1 MRRLLI
7 TLLILMLP
15 LCTNAQGSSGAAYFI
30 HVQGLFDDGEYELAL
45 KGFTHCL
52 EKHRADIPVAK
63 CEQYIVECNSRIE
76 KNKQAK
82 IEARRAKE
90 RAAAAERAAIEER
103 KAARLKN
110 KLVYI
115 KTDVWTLD
123 SPYPQYSSDIIG
135 HLEDVGYHFADNQED
150 ALWSV
155 YITAATSKRAPD
167 QLDPKHRV
175 EVVAFYKIVYEPD
188 LTIPPGGE
196 GRCSE
201 WLGSKTSYSEATYL
215 TYEELCTP
223 LCEAIK
229 KVIK

>member
-1 MRRLLI
+1 MAVFFAI
-7 TLLILMLP
+7 TALADGPEYFRHVRGLYE
-15 LCTNAQGSSGAAYFI
+15 QGRYEEAIQGFGICKWLYSDELSTQNIDEWITKCNKGIEDRKAA
-30 HVQGLFDDGEYELAL
+30 AAA
-45 KGFTHCL
+45 K
-52 EKHRADIPVAK
+52 RA
-63 CEQYIVECNSRIE
+63 
-76 KNKQAK
+76 
-82 IEARRAKE
+82 

-135 HLEDVGYHFADNQED
+135 HLEDAGYHFTDNQED

-223 LCEAIK
+223 LCEVIK